1 MQHAVPPG
9 LVEPAVRPVPFAL
22 LIRFKVKD
30 ADGSGD
36 GNGIPPRGALANST
50 HGKAVGADLP
60 RPPALTPATVWERF
74 LVVTGVPDGQH
85 EEVGASEQGN
95 GGDAAQSSFRGVV
108 SGVFRGLATAADDEL
123 AGAHVVGA
131 RAEAAGGQA
140 CGDLG
145 LSVSWAYDVR
155 ER

>member
-22 LIRFKVKD
+22 LARSKFED

-36 GNGIPPRGALANST
+36 GHSVPPRGAPADST
-50 HGKAVGADLP
+50 HSKAVGADLP

-74 LVVTGVPDGQH
+74 LVANRAPDWQH
-85 EEVGASEQGN
+85 EDVGASEQGN
-95 GGDAAQSSFRGVV
+95 GGDAAQSSLRGKLD
-108 SGVFRGLATAADDEL
+108 GVFRGLATAGDGEV
-123 AGAHVVGA
+123 AGADVVGA

-140 CGDLG
+140 GGDLG
-145 LSVSWAYDVR
+145 MSVSWADEVR

>member
-9 LVEPAVRPVPFAL
+9 LVGPAVRPVPFAL

-36 GNGIPPRGALANST
+36 GNGVPPRGALANST

-60 RPPALTPATVWERF
+60 RPPALTPATVCERF

-85 EEVGASEQGN
+85 AVKIW
-95 GGDAAQSSFRGVV
+95 
-108 SGVFRGLATAADDEL
+108 
-123 AGAHVVGA
+123 
-131 RAEAAGGQA
+131 
-140 CGDLG
+140 
-145 LSVSWAYDVR
+145 LSHPQDN
-155 ER
+155 